1 MNPLAFLTTLLF
13 AGGML
18 GLFTLTEEDE
28 RDLKFW
34 MFYAMPIIGFALLL
48 RATFPGGWIF
58 NAFSISFSVGGGANI
73 IQIII
78 VLSFGFFL
86 ILIGHFREFELLDYA
101 VGLLIFI
108 VMLAAIL

>member
-13 AGGML
+13 AAGML

-34 MFYAMPIIGFALLL
+34 IFYAMPILGFALLL
-48 RATFPGGWIF
+48 KAAFPGGWIF
-58 NAFSISFSVGGGANI
+58 NAFSITFTAGGGASLL
-73 IQIII
+73 QILI
-78 VLSFGFFL
+78 VLSFAFFL
-86 ILIGHFREFELLDYA
+86 ILLGHFREFELLDYA

-108 VMLAAIL
+108 IVLAAVL